1 MNISKYPKSRGGLV
15 AAVCATLAVGLSAA
29 ANADVLVGP
38 DITVRYEN
46 RTLDTEQ
53 GASRLLKRIEGAA
66 ATVCARLDHGSL
78 ASRRNALNC
87 SRKLTADAVGK
98 VNHPMLLAV
107 YTSAGRASPPVAG
120 LTK

>member
-15 AAVCATLAVGLSAA
+15 AAVFATLVGLSAP

-46 RTLDTEQ
+46 RNLNTEQ
-53 GASRLLKRIEGAA
+53 GASRLLKRIEAAA

-87 SRKLTADAVGK
+87 GRKLTADAVGK

-107 YTSAGRASPPVAG
+107 YTSAGRASPPVAS
-120 LTK
+120 LTEK